1 MKEVVKKYKWL
12 ILIGIVIEA
21 VFFSI
26 MWGSEAK
33 LTTLIGALM
42 IPAIIIILVYMAQS
56 LENTL
61 ITTAFTIPFLPL
73 IGYVM
78 LRLDLLNLQ
87 WIAYTMY
94 YVVIAALLIKN
105 GVLKRLR
112 WHNVKAK
119 DKVLR
124 IALIILLV
132 VNIFFAYDKSLSLM
146 IVLLSFVPF
155 ILYTFI
161 LRALDYRNK
170 GELFNKILVALSLG
184 CILSS
189 IPDILYFFM
198 TWIQGNKNIRIFG
211 PLGSNFILIY
221 DLLMLIIILA
231 KWATIKGAK
240 NIWCYLTFGMCFIIS
255 MQLSRGAWI
264 SFMLIFLMFMIFNI
278 SNWKRY
284 VVILLIFGSM
294 LTYNVFQR
302 PDVAN
307 DSNLHEVQEIIT
319 GNTHTSK
326 IEENSAFAE
335 LFKKVI
341 ESQSKT
347 RQILWKAGIDL
358 TIDYPYTGV
367 GIGNFK
373 YFYKEYSG
381 SERAYSDA
389 HNIFLNMSTE
399 LGIPFMILGMIL
411 LAILGISSLINYFKV
426 NNKNFKMSYLALMT
440 ITGIIL
446 VYGNLTG
453 IAFQTTNEIYSFTPT
468 FIFAFILLYRD
479 YMKEFNENY

>member
-1 MKEVVKKYKWL
+1 MKELINRYKWL
-12 ILIGIVIEA
+12 ILFGIIIEA
-21 VFFSI
+21 VFLGV

-42 IPAIIIILVYMAQS
+42 IPAMIVILVYMANS

-61 ITTAFTIPFLPL
+61 ITVAFTVPLLPL

-78 LRLDLLNLQ
+78 LRLNLLNLQ
-87 WIAYTMY
+87 WIAYVLY
-94 YVVIAALLIKN
+94 YIVVATLLIKN
-105 GVLKRLR
+105 GLLKKLDRK
-112 WHNVKAK
+112 NIKVK
-119 DKVLR
+119 DKYLR
-124 IALIILLV
+124 IALMILLI
-132 VNIFFAYDKSLSLM
+132 VNIFFAFNKGLSLM

-155 ILYTFI
+155 ILYTYI

-170 GELFNKILVALSLG
+170 GELLNKILIALSLG
-184 CILSS
+184 CIFSS

-198 TWIQGNKNIRIFG
+198 TWSQGDKNIRIFG

-231 KWATIKGAK
+231 KWANIKGVK
-240 NIWCYLTFGMCFIIS
+240 NIWCWLAVAMSFIIS

-264 SFMLIFLMFMIFNI
+264 SFMLILLMFLIFNI

-284 VVILLIFGSM
+284 IAIVLVFGSM

-319 GNTHTSK
+319 GNAHESK
-326 IEENSAFAE
+326 LESNTEFSDII
-335 LFKKVI
+335 KKVL

-347 RQILWKAGIDL
+347 RQILWKAGIDI
-358 TIDYPYTGV
+358 TADYPYTGV

-373 YFYKEYSG
+373 YFYQEYSG
-381 SERAYSDA
+381 SERPYSDA

-399 LGIPFMILGMIL
+399 LGVTFMILGMIL
-411 LAILGISSLINYFKV
+411 LVIVGLTSLINYFK
-426 NNKNFKMSYLALMT
+426 NKDNRLKKSYLALMT
-440 ITGIIL
+440 IAGIVL

-468 FIFAFILLYRD
+468 FIFTFILLYRD
-479 YMKEFNENY
+479 YIEEFTI

>member
-1 MKEVVKKYKWL
+1 MKELINRYKWL
-12 ILIGIVIEA
+12 ILFGIIIEA
-21 VFFSI
+21 VFLGV

-42 IPAIIIILVYMAQS
+42 IPAVIIILVYMAKS

-61 ITTAFTIPFLPL
+61 ITVAFTIPLLPL

-78 LRLDLLNLQ
+78 LRLNLLNLQ
-87 WIAYTMY
+87 WVAYVLY
-94 YVVIAALLIKN
+94 YIVVAALLIKN
-105 GVLKRLR
+105 GLLKKLDGK
-112 WHNVKAK
+112 NIKVK
-119 DKVLR
+119 DKYLR
-124 IALIILLV
+124 IALMILLV
-132 VNIFFAYDKSLSLM
+132 VNIFFAFNKGLSLM

-155 ILYTFI
+155 ILYTYI
-161 LRALDYRNK
+161 LRALNYKNK
-170 GELFNKILVALSLG
+170 GEFLNKILIALSLG
-184 CILSS
+184 CIFSS

-198 TWIQGNKNIRIFG
+198 TWAQGDKNIRIFG

-221 DLLMLIIILA
+221 DLLILIIILA
-231 KWATIKGAK
+231 KWANIKGIK
-240 NIWCYLTFGMCFIIS
+240 NIWCWLAVAMSFIIS

-264 SFMLIFLMFMIFNI
+264 SFMLIFLMFLIFNI

-284 VVILLIFGSM
+284 IAIILVFGSM

-319 GNTHTSK
+319 GNAHESK
-326 IEENSAFAE
+326 LESNSAFSDII
-335 LFKKVI
+335 KKVL

-347 RQILWKAGIDL
+347 RQILWKAGIDI
-358 TIDYPYTGV
+358 TADYPYTGV

-373 YFYKEYSG
+373 YFYQEYSG
-381 SERAYSDA
+381 SERPYSDA

-399 LGIPFMILGMIL
+399 LGVPFMILGMIL
-411 LAILGISSLINYFKV
+411 LVIVGLTSLINYFK
-426 NNKNFKMSYLALMT
+426 NKDNRLKKSYLALMT
-440 ITGIIL
+440 IAGIVL

-468 FIFAFILLYRD
+468 FIFTFILLYRD
-479 YMKEFNENY
+479 YIEEFSI

>member
-1 MKEVVKKYKWL
+1 MKELINRYKWL
-12 ILIGIVIEA
+12 ILFGIILEV
-21 VFFSI
+21 VFLGV

-42 IPAIIIILVYMAQS
+42 IPAVIIILVYMAKS

-61 ITTAFTIPFLPL
+61 ITVAFTIPLLPL

-78 LRLDLLNLQ
+78 LRLNLLNLQ
-87 WIAYTMY
+87 WVAYVLY
-94 YVVIAALLIKN
+94 YIVVAVLLIKN
-105 GVLKRLR
+105 GLLKKLDGK
-112 WHNVKAK
+112 NMKVK
-119 DKVLR
+119 DKYLR
-124 IALIILLV
+124 IALMILLV
-132 VNIFFAYDKSLSLM
+132 VNIFFAFNKGLSLM

-155 ILYTFI
+155 ILYTYI
-161 LRALDYRNK
+161 LRALNYKNK
-170 GELFNKILVALSLG
+170 GELLNKILIALSLG
-184 CILSS
+184 CIFSS

-198 TWIQGNKNIRIFG
+198 TWAQGDKNIRIFG

-221 DLLMLIIILA
+221 DLLILIIILA
-231 KWATIKGAK
+231 KWANVKGIK
-240 NIWCYLTFGMCFIIS
+240 NIWCWLAVAMSFIIS

-264 SFMLIFLMFMIFNI
+264 SFMLIFLMFLIFNI

-284 VVILLIFGSM
+284 IAIILVFGSM

-319 GNTHTSK
+319 GNAHESK
-326 IEENSAFAE
+326 LESNSAFSDII
-335 LFKKVI
+335 KKVL

-347 RQILWKAGIDL
+347 RQILWKAGIDI
-358 TIDYPYTGV
+358 TADYPYAGV

-373 YFYKEYSG
+373 YFYQEYSG
-381 SERAYSDA
+381 SERPYSDA

-399 LGIPFMILGMIL
+399 LGVPFMILGMIL
-411 LAILGISSLINYFKV
+411 LVIVGLTSLINYFK
-426 NNKNFKMSYLALMT
+426 NKDNRLKKSYLALMT
-440 ITGIIL
+440 IAGIVL

-479 YMKEFNENY
+479 YIEEFSI

>member
-1 MKEVVKKYKWL
+1 MKELINRYKWL
-12 ILIGIVIEA
+12 IVFGIILEA
-21 VFFSI
+21 AFLGV

-33 LTTLIGALM
+33 LTTLIGSLM
-42 IPAIIIILVYMAQS
+42 IPAVIIILVYMAKS

-61 ITTAFTIPFLPL
+61 ITVAFTIPLLPL

-78 LRLDLLNLQ
+78 LRLNLLNLQ
-87 WIAYTMY
+87 WVAYALY
-94 YVVIAALLIKN
+94 YIVVAILLIKN
-105 GVLKRLR
+105 GLLKKLDGK
-112 WHNVKAK
+112 NIKVK
-119 DKVLR
+119 DKYLR
-124 IALIILLV
+124 VALMILLV
-132 VNIFFAYDKSLSLM
+132 VNIFFAFNKGLSLM

-155 ILYTFI
+155 ILYTYI
-161 LRALDYRNK
+161 LRALNYRNK
-170 GELFNKILVALSLG
+170 GELLNKILIALSLG
-184 CILSS
+184 CIFSS

-198 TWIQGNKNIRIFG
+198 TWAQGDKNIRIFG

-221 DLLMLIIILA
+221 DLLILIIILA
-231 KWATIKGAK
+231 KWANIKGIK
-240 NIWCYLTFGMCFIIS
+240 NIWCWLAVSMSFIIS

-264 SFMLIFLMFMIFNI
+264 SFMLIFLMFLIFNI

-284 VVILLIFGSM
+284 IAIILVFGSM

-319 GNTHTSK
+319 GNAHESK
-326 IEENSAFAE
+326 LESNSAFSDII
-335 LFKKVI
+335 KKVL

-347 RQILWKAGIDL
+347 RQILWKAGIDI
-358 TIDYPYTGV
+358 TADYPYTGV

-373 YFYKEYSG
+373 YFYQEYSG
-381 SERAYSDA
+381 SERPYSDA

-399 LGIPFMILGMIL
+399 LGVPFMILGMIL
-411 LAILGISSLINYFKV
+411 LVIVGLTSLINYFK
-426 NNKNFKMSYLALMT
+426 NKDNRLKKSYLALMT
-440 ITGIIL
+440 IAGIVL

-479 YMKEFNENY
+479 YIEEFSI

>member
-1 MKEVVKKYKWL
+1 MKELINRYKWL
-12 ILIGIVIEA
+12 ILFGIIIEA
-21 VFFSI
+21 VFLGV

-42 IPAIIIILVYMAQS
+42 IPAVIIILVYMAKS

-61 ITTAFTIPFLPL
+61 ITVAFTIPLLPL

-78 LRLDLLNLQ
+78 LRLNLLNLQ
-87 WIAYTMY
+87 WVAYVLY
-94 YVVIAALLIKN
+94 YIVVAALLIKN
-105 GVLKRLR
+105 GLLKKLDGK
-112 WHNVKAK
+112 NIKVK
-119 DKVLR
+119 DKYLR
-124 IALIILLV
+124 IALMILLV
-132 VNIFFAYDKSLSLM
+132 VNIFFAFNKGLSLM

-155 ILYTFI
+155 ILYTYI
-161 LRALDYRNK
+161 LRALNYKNK
-170 GELFNKILVALSLG
+170 GEFLNKILIALSLG
-184 CILSS
+184 CIFSS

-198 TWIQGNKNIRIFG
+198 TWAQGDKNIRIFG

-221 DLLMLIIILA
+221 DLLILIIILA
-231 KWATIKGAK
+231 KWANIKGIK
-240 NIWCYLTFGMCFIIS
+240 NIWCWLAVAMSFIIS

-264 SFMLIFLMFMIFNI
+264 SFMLIFLMFLIFNI

-284 VVILLIFGSM
+284 IAIILIFGSM

-319 GNTHTSK
+319 GNAHESK
-326 IEENSAFAE
+326 LESNSAFSDII
-335 LFKKVI
+335 KKVL

-347 RQILWKAGIDL
+347 RQILWKAGIDI
-358 TIDYPYTGV
+358 TADYPYTGV

-373 YFYKEYSG
+373 YFYQEYSG
-381 SERAYSDA
+381 SERPYSDA

-399 LGIPFMILGMIL
+399 LGVPFMILGMIL
-411 LAILGISSLINYFKV
+411 LVIVGLTSLINYFK
-426 NNKNFKMSYLALMT
+426 NKDNRLKKSYLALMT
-440 ITGIIL
+440 IAGIVL

-468 FIFAFILLYRD
+468 FIFTFILLYRD
-479 YMKEFNENY
+479 YIEEFSI

>member
-1 MKEVVKKYKWL
+1 MKELINRYKWL
-12 ILIGIVIEA
+12 ILFGIIIEA
-21 VFFSI
+21 VFLGV

-42 IPAIIIILVYMAQS
+42 IPAVIIILVYMAKS

-61 ITTAFTIPFLPL
+61 ITVAFTIPLLPL

-78 LRLDLLNLQ
+78 LRLNLLNLQ
-87 WIAYTMY
+87 WVAYVLY
-94 YVVIAALLIKN
+94 YIVVAALLIKN
-105 GVLKRLR
+105 GLLKKLDGK
-112 WHNVKAK
+112 NIKVK
-119 DKVLR
+119 DKYLR
-124 IALIILLV
+124 IALMILLV
-132 VNIFFAYDKSLSLM
+132 VNIFFAFNKGLSLM

-155 ILYTFI
+155 ILYTYI
-161 LRALDYRNK
+161 LRALNYKNK
-170 GELFNKILVALSLG
+170 GEFLNKILIALSLG
-184 CILSS
+184 CIFSS

-198 TWIQGNKNIRIFG
+198 TWAQGDKNIRIFG

-221 DLLMLIIILA
+221 DLLILIIILA
-231 KWATIKGAK
+231 KWANIKGIK
-240 NIWCYLTFGMCFIIS
+240 NIWCWLAVAMSFIIS

-264 SFMLIFLMFMIFNI
+264 SFMLIFLMFLIFNI

-284 VVILLIFGSM
+284 IAIILVFGSM

-302 PDVAN
+302 PDVVN

-319 GNTHTSK
+319 GNAHESK
-326 IEENSAFAE
+326 LESNSAFSDII
-335 LFKKVI
+335 KKVL

-347 RQILWKAGIDL
+347 RQILWKAGIDI
-358 TIDYPYTGV
+358 TADYPYTGV

-373 YFYKEYSG
+373 YFYQEYSG
-381 SERAYSDA
+381 SERPYSDA

-399 LGIPFMILGMIL
+399 LGVPFMILGMIL
-411 LAILGISSLINYFKV
+411 LVIVGLTSLINYFK
-426 NNKNFKMSYLALMT
+426 NKDNRLKKSYLALMT
-440 ITGIIL
+440 IAGIVL

-468 FIFAFILLYRD
+468 FIFTFILLYRD
-479 YMKEFNENY
+479 YIEEFSI

>member
-1 MKEVVKKYKWL
+1 MKELINRYKWL
-12 ILIGIVIEA
+12 IVFGIILEA
-21 VFFSI
+21 AFLGV

-33 LTTLIGALM
+33 LTTLIGSLM
-42 IPAIIIILVYMAQS
+42 IPSVMIILVYMAKS

-61 ITTAFTIPFLPL
+61 ITVAFTIPLLPL

-78 LRLDLLNLQ
+78 LRLNLLNLQ
-87 WIAYTMY
+87 WVAYALY
-94 YVVIAALLIKN
+94 YIVVAILLIKN
-105 GVLKRLR
+105 GLLKKLDGK
-112 WHNVKAK
+112 NIKVK
-119 DKVLR
+119 DKYLR
-124 IALIILLV
+124 VALMILLV
-132 VNIFFAYDKSLSLM
+132 VNIFFAFNKGLSLM

-155 ILYTFI
+155 ILYTYI
-161 LRALDYRNK
+161 LRALNYRNK
-170 GELFNKILVALSLG
+170 GELLNKILIALSLG
-184 CILSS
+184 CIFSS

-198 TWIQGNKNIRIFG
+198 TWAQGDKNIRIFG

-221 DLLMLIIILA
+221 DLLILIIILA
-231 KWATIKGAK
+231 KWANIKGIK
-240 NIWCYLTFGMCFIIS
+240 NIWCWLAVSMSFIIS

-264 SFMLIFLMFMIFNI
+264 SFMLIFLMFLIFNI

-284 VVILLIFGSM
+284 IAIILVFGSM

-319 GNTHTSK
+319 GNAHESK
-326 IEENSAFAE
+326 LESNSAFSDII
-335 LFKKVI
+335 KKVL

-347 RQILWKAGIDL
+347 RQILWKAGIDI
-358 TIDYPYTGV
+358 TADYPYTGV

-373 YFYKEYSG
+373 YFYQEYSG
-381 SERAYSDA
+381 SERPYSDA

-399 LGIPFMILGMIL
+399 LGVPFMILGMIL
-411 LAILGISSLINYFKV
+411 LVIVGLTSLINYFK
-426 NNKNFKMSYLALMT
+426 NKDNRLKKSYLALMT
-440 ITGIIL
+440 IAGIVL

-479 YMKEFNENY
+479 YIEEFSI

>member
-1 MKEVVKKYKWL
+1 MKELINRYKWL
-12 ILIGIVIEA
+12 IVFGIILEA
-21 VFFSI
+21 AFLGV

-33 LTTLIGALM
+33 LTTLIGSLM
-42 IPAIIIILVYMAQS
+42 IPSVMIILVYMAKS

-61 ITTAFTIPFLPL
+61 ITVAFTIPLLPL

-78 LRLDLLNLQ
+78 LRLNLLNLQ
-87 WIAYTMY
+87 WVAYALY
-94 YVVIAALLIKN
+94 YIVIAILLIKN
-105 GVLKRLR
+105 GLLKKLDGK
-112 WHNVKAK
+112 NIKVK
-119 DKVLR
+119 DKYLR
-124 IALIILLV
+124 VALMILLV
-132 VNIFFAYDKSLSLM
+132 VNIFFAFNKGLSLM

-155 ILYTFI
+155 ILYTYI
-161 LRALDYRNK
+161 LRALNYRNK
-170 GELFNKILVALSLG
+170 GELLNKILIALSLG
-184 CILSS
+184 CIFSS

-198 TWIQGNKNIRIFG
+198 TWAQGDKNIRIFG

-221 DLLMLIIILA
+221 DLLILIIILA
-231 KWATIKGAK
+231 KWANIKGIK
-240 NIWCYLTFGMCFIIS
+240 NIWCWLAVSMSFIIS

-264 SFMLIFLMFMIFNI
+264 SFMLIFLMFLIFNI

-284 VVILLIFGSM
+284 IAIILVFGSM

-319 GNTHTSK
+319 GNAHESK
-326 IEENSAFAE
+326 LESNSAFSDII
-335 LFKKVI
+335 KKVL

-347 RQILWKAGIDL
+347 RQILWKAGIDI
-358 TIDYPYTGV
+358 TADYPYTGV

-373 YFYKEYSG
+373 YFYQEYSG
-381 SERAYSDA
+381 SERPYSDA

-399 LGIPFMILGMIL
+399 LGVPFMILGMIL
-411 LAILGISSLINYFKV
+411 LVIVGLTSLINYFK
-426 NNKNFKMSYLALMT
+426 NKDNRLKKSYLALMT
-440 ITGIIL
+440 IAGIVL

-479 YMKEFNENY
+479 YIEEFSI

>member
-1 MKEVVKKYKWL
+1 MKELINRYKWL
-12 ILIGIVIEA
+12 ILFGIIIEA
-21 VFFSI
+21 VFLGV

-42 IPAIIIILVYMAQS
+42 IPAVIIILVYMAKS

-61 ITTAFTIPFLPL
+61 ITVAFTIPLLPL

-78 LRLDLLNLQ
+78 LRLNLLNLQ
-87 WIAYTMY
+87 WVAYVLYYIA
-94 YVVIAALLIKN
+94 VAALLIKN
-105 GVLKRLR
+105 GLLKKLDGK
-112 WHNVKAK
+112 NIKVK
-119 DKVLR
+119 DKYLR
-124 IALIILLV
+124 IALMILLV
-132 VNIFFAYDKSLSLM
+132 VNIFFAFNKGLSLM

-155 ILYTFI
+155 ILYTYI
-161 LRALDYRNK
+161 LRALNYKNK
-170 GELFNKILVALSLG
+170 GEFLNKILIALSLG
-184 CILSS
+184 CIFSS

-198 TWIQGNKNIRIFG
+198 TWAQGDKNIRIFG

-221 DLLMLIIILA
+221 DLLILIIILA
-231 KWATIKGAK
+231 KWANIKGIK
-240 NIWCYLTFGMCFIIS
+240 NIWCWLAVAMSFIIS

-264 SFMLIFLMFMIFNI
+264 SFMLIFLMFLIFNI

-284 VVILLIFGSM
+284 IAIILVFGSM

-319 GNTHTSK
+319 GNAHESK
-326 IEENSAFAE
+326 LESNSAFSDII
-335 LFKKVI
+335 KKVL

-347 RQILWKAGIDL
+347 RQILWKAGIDI
-358 TIDYPYTGV
+358 TADYPYTGV

-373 YFYKEYSG
+373 YFYQEYSG
-381 SERAYSDA
+381 SERPYSDA

-399 LGIPFMILGMIL
+399 LGVPFMILGMIL
-411 LAILGISSLINYFKV
+411 LVIVGLTSLINYFK
-426 NNKNFKMSYLALMT
+426 NKDNRLKKSYLALMT
-440 ITGIIL
+440 IAGIVL

-468 FIFAFILLYRD
+468 FIFTFILLYRD
-479 YMKEFNENY
+479 YIEEFSI